1 MIFEGTFVNDILM
14 QKDTRPYPVMPQE
27 TSGIYTGTDTIYRYS
42 LKSSDYP
49 TITID
54 EPIFDGRGNVL
65 PPGHYE
71 LALSDDRNFL
81 LVIETKELR
90 AVIPVIKIEEDM
102 TEEERLK
109 NKSYRKQLKKEA
121 EERKKI
127 NAKRARTGMPP
138 DVPEVYMKAT
148 FEYVKEGDYY
158 LIRYENGT
166 LKAWGV
172 IKG

>member
-1 MIFEGTFVNDILM
+1 MIFEGAFVDDILM
-14 QKDTRPYPVMPQE
+14 QKDTRPYPIMPQE

-49 TITID
+49 VIVID
-54 EPIFDGRGNVL
+54 EPIFDGHGNVL

-71 LALSDDRNFL
+71 LALSDDRKFL
-81 LVIETKELR
+81 LILETKELR

-109 NKSYRKQLKKEA
+109 DKKYQKERKKEA
-121 EERKKI
+121 KEREKI
-127 NAKRARTGMPP
+127 NAKRARAGMPP
-138 DVPEVYMKAT
+138 DIEEVYMKAT
-148 FEYVKEGDYY
+148 FEYIKEGGYY
-158 LIRYENGT
+158 LIRYENGP
-166 LKAWGV
+166 LKAWGA